1 MNLEIFL
8 QYGLF
13 YDLSVTLDKS
23 LEFVWPLLSP
33 PTKKDIRLRLYNS
46 NQQKYLCKIIQD
58 TLQLDPKKTKDIRKC
73 LTEWLIK
80 CVHTVR
86 NNRNLCF
93 LPTNLK
99 LFLGELM
106 FHIKSLCVQKSIN
119 VSLLFLN
126 PALQTAVILSQ
137 QRVEAAFSFSFVN

>member
-8 QYGLF
+8 QDGLF

-33 PTKKDIRLRLYNS
+33 STKKDIRLRLYNS

-58 TLQLDPKKTKDIRKC
+58 TLQLDPKKTEDIRKC

-99 LFLGELM
+99 QFLGELM

-126 PALQTAVILSQ
+126 PAPQTAVILSQ
-137 QRVEAAFSFSFVN
+137 QKVEAAFSFIN